1 MPRVAVCVSAMR
13 LMQRWPLFCA
23 VGLAFRPNRLPHF
36 SRRAVQVSAT
46 EKQESAVAA
55 FKMITEDESK
65 VRKAAGVGVF
75 LPRPD
80 ESGEAHLSIEFSH
93 YAPLDAHAEQQ
104 RLLEL
109 RGY

>member
-1 MPRVAVCVSAMR
+1 
-13 LMQRWPLFCA
+13 MQRWPLFCA

-65 VRKAAGVGVF
+65 VRKAAGVGVGVVTGA
-75 LPRPD
+75 LY
-80 ESGEAHLSIEFSH
+80 STTG
-93 YAPLDAHAEQQ
+93 LDYGSLAAGLFGAISTYRTGAEYQ
-104 RLLEL
+104 
-109 RGY
+109 